1 MTPQD
6 LRDFRT
12 AAVALGAMS
21 LGGSPV
27 HQLAEFYTRAEG
39 RQASACVD
47 AEMVPIEGRPFAG
60 RGWLARVRVALQ
72 RLTGRPAAAPAAAQ
86 AGVVA

>member
-1 MTPQD
+1 MPPQA

-12 AAVALGAMS
+12 AAAALGAMS

-27 HQLAEFYTRAEG
+27 HQLATFYTRTEG
-39 RQASACVD
+39 RQASACAD
-47 AEMVPIEGRPFAG
+47 AVMVPVEGRRFAG
-60 RGWLARVRVALQ
+60 RDWLARVRVALQ
-72 RLTGRPAAAPAAAQ
+72 RLTARPPAAPAAAQ

>member
-1 MTPQD
+1 MPPQA

-12 AAVALGAMS
+12 AAAALGAMS

-27 HQLAEFYTRAEG
+27 HQVATFFTRAEG
-39 RQASACVD
+39 RRASECAD
-47 AEMVPIEGRPFAG
+47 AVMVPVERRPFAG
-60 RGWLARVRVALQ
+60 RGWLARVRAALQ
-72 RLTGRPAAAPAAAQ
+72 RLTARSAAAPAAVQ

>member
-1 MTPQD
+1 MPPQA

-12 AAVALGAMS
+12 AAAALGAMS

-27 HQLAEFYTRAEG
+27 HQLATFYTRTEG
-39 RQASACVD
+39 RQASACAD
-47 AEMVPIEGRPFAG
+47 AVMVPVEGRPFAG
-60 RGWLARVRVALQ
+60 GWLARVRVALQ
-72 RLTGRPAAAPAAAQ
+72 RLTARPAAAPAAKQ